1 MFIGITRFTG
11 IISHAGVLVTAIV
24 LLSGAA
30 VLRGGAASADSNE
43 DDHFLALLDQEGI
56 PALEGVPSLVDTAH
70 KVCRALN
77 AGIPADRV
85 VKAMVDYAETNDPPE
100 RLFAPGRL
108 ARTEGRF
115 ITAAVG
121 AYCPYDRSKIALIV
135 TDPASRWTDPAHRSA
150 DDLRSAVNSRDELRE
165 PHFWPADALAV
176 GHSGGY
182 RPVHGAALTSQI
194 GPLPAGEV
202 TQPDPPQVPAP
213 PPPVAHLQT
222 PPRPIAAPPRP
233 QLVLPRPQQPPPPPA
248 VAPQPG
254 AAPGNGDGGVGGGL
268 PAEPAPAPP
277 EAPPPAPPAPP
288 EASPPA
294 PPAPPVPP
302 PASPAP
308 PMAPG
313 FVRLAP

>member
-1 MFIGITRFTG
+1 MFIGTTRLTG
-11 IISHAGVLVTAIV
+11 TISHAGVLATAIV

-85 VKAMVDYAETNDPPE
+85 VEAMVDYAETNDPPE

-135 TDPASRWTDPAHRSA
+135 TDPASRWTDPPHRIA
-150 DDLRSAVNSRDELRE
+150 DDIRNAVNSRDDLPE
-165 PHFWPADALAV
+165 PHFPHGGAPAV

-182 RPVHGAALTSQI
+182 RSDVDVHGAALTAQI
-194 GPLPAGEV
+194 GPHPGGEI
-202 TQPDPPQVPAP
+202 TQPNPPQVPAP

-222 PPRPIAAPPRP
+222 PPQPIAAPPRP
-233 QLVLPRPQQPPPPPA
+233 QLAPPRPQQPPPPPA
-248 VAPQPG
+248 VAPRPG
-254 AAPGNGDGGVGGGL
+254 AAPGNGDSGDGVGGGL

-277 EAPPPAPPAPP
+277 EAPAP
-288 EASPPA
+288 PPA

-302 PASPAP
+302 PAPPP